1 MCVRTVSG
9 HQDAVRD
16 VGIAFFF
23 FLPQKKRNTNT
34 GFRASRCCS
43 RCWYCFFSFFTAKKK
58 QYQHRFSGI
67 KMLFAM
73 LVLLFPPPFLFS
85 ILGHHDA
92 VGDVDSA
99 FSLSRHPAP

>member
-1 MCVRTVSG
+1 MACVCAPF
-9 HQDAVRD
+9 AVIKMLFAML
-16 VGIAFFF
+16 VLLFF
-23 FLPQKKRNTNT
+23 
-34 GFRASRCCS
+34 
-43 RCWYCFFSFFTAKKK
+43 FFTAKKK
-58 QYQHRFSGI
+58 QYQHRVSGI

-99 FSLSRHPAP
+99 FSLSRNPAP